1 MEPIQ
6 FIGVKELDNVQQ
18 TIVNKLSTEYYDKI
32 QRELKNL
39 TSIVVHVKAY
49 EKEGKKS
56 KFSIHLRAIAPTKI
70 FESTKAADWDL
81 ARALHKA
88 FKDLERQ
95 ILHTIKQDVTYK
107 KPYF

>member
-6 FIGVKELDNVQQ
+6 FIGVNELDEPQKAL
-18 TIVNKLSTEYYDKI
+18 VNKLSTEYYDKI
-32 QRELKNL
+32 QRSLKNL
-39 TSIVVHVKAY
+39 TSLVIHVKQY

-56 KFSIHLRAIAPTKI
+56 KFSIHIRAIAPTRI
-70 FESTKAADWDL
+70 FESTKASDWDL
-81 ARALHKA
+81 TRTLHKA

-95 ILHTIKQDVTYK
+95 IEHVIKQNATYR